1 MKEEAKAKAT
11 EIFNSHY
18 FVIFTSETECSEEC
32 IVSILAQKAALVT
45 VRNTIETLEHLMVV
59 NTKNEKAMELLNF
72 YDEVEKEI
80 HKL

>member
-1 MKEEAKAKAT
+1 MNEEAKAKAT

-18 FVIFTSETECSEEC
+18 FAIFTSETECAEEC

-45 VRNTIETLEHLMVV
+45 VRNIIETIEHILVFDP
-59 NTKNEKAMELLNF
+59 KNPKAMYLLNF
-72 YDEVEKEI
+72 YDEVKKEI